1 MFHNK
6 LKLYPGDLCIKF
18 LIIKLLIHF
27 EVNLL
32 KNFMGNQ
39 DILIMHKVSCVDL
52 FKIFIAG
59 ACGGRPGLII
69 MHKVFRL
76 IPTY

>member
-1 MFHNK
+1 
-6 LKLYPGDLCIKF
+6 LKD
-18 LIIKLLIHF
+18 
-27 EVNLL
+27 
-32 KNFMGNQ
+32 FMGNQ

-52 FKIFIAG
+52 FKNFIAG

-76 IPTY
+76 IPTYLKTLSPEPAEAPGTYLCIKFSGVTYA

>member
-1 MFHNK
+1 M
-6 LKLYPGDLCIKF
+6 
-18 LIIKLLIHF
+18 
-27 EVNLL
+27 

-52 FKIFIAG
+52 FKNFIAG

-69 MHKVFRL
+69 MHKVFQAYSDL
-76 IPTY
+76 LKTLSPEPAEAPGTYLCIRFSGVTYA